1 MKKKHFLAAVL
12 AFPVLA
18 FPVLAFPI
26 FAHAATL
33 PSYLET
39 RRDFI
44 SSEANLLDRNGALL
58 HQLRTNPKERRLS
71 WITVEHISP
80 ALKNA
85 LIIAEDK
92 QFYAHT
98 GVDWDAVAAAAW
110 DNLKRSKKSR
120 GASTITMQLVGL
132 LDEDLRRK
140 NGARSLSQKW
150 SQAWLAKQ
158 LEKEWSKEQ
167 ILEGYLNLVGFR
179 GELVGVHALSRVLF
193 DKHPSGLNAIE
204 SALSVALLRG
214 PNAQPSKVVERAC
227 AILKQQQRS
236 NECSALA
243 GLAELSLART
253 GKGLDRVSNSV
264 AQASPQL
271 APHLAR
277 KLLSKP
283 NQQVRSTLDANLQR
297 FARDALTR
305 QLLALRDR
313 NIEDGAVLVLD
324 NATGD
329 VLAWVGSSG
338 ALSAAGEVDG
348 VLALRQPGST
358 LKPFLYELALEQKL
372 LTAASLLND
381 APLNLPTEAGQYIPQ
396 NYDRRYKGLVSTR
409 TALASSLNIPAVSTL
424 QLVSPQSFAE
434 QLIQLGLPLKQK
446 GDYYGYSLALGSAD
460 VTLLS
465 LTNAYRTLA
474 NLGVAS
480 APRTQREQAISA
492 PQRVLDQA
500 ASFIISDILSDRSAR
515 APTFG
520 LESALATRMWAAVK
534 TGTSK
539 DMRDNWCIGYS
550 QRYTVGV
557 WVGNASGLPMWDVSG
572 VTGAAPVWHEV
583 LHYLHQS
590 FQPNTF
596 GQKSAARHPPPGV
609 VSQEIRYQENN
620 EAPRTEFFL
629 AGTAQEVIIAS
640 HPERSFPSLR
650 YPTPGML
657 IALDPDIPPSR
668 QRVRIRAQGLQNG
681 KLVLDGK
688 VLPAQVNS
696 KQELSRDWMPW
707 PGKHHLQLLDAKGV
721 VVDQVKFEVRG
732 AVALPKAKPKN

>member
-1 MKKKHFLAAVL
+1 MKRLIYLSLACAVQ
-12 AFPVLA
+12 AS
-18 FPVLAFPI
+18 
-26 FAHAATL
+26 AATL

-44 SSEANLLDRNGALL
+44 SSEASLLDRHGKLL
-58 HQLRTNPKERRLS
+58 QQMRINAKERRLS
-71 WITVEHISP
+71 WITQDEISP

-92 QFYAHT
+92 QFYAHS

-110 DNLKRSKKSR
+110 DNLQRKNHTR

-140 NGARSLSQKW
+140 QARRSLLQKW
-150 SQAWLAKQ
+150 SQAWLARQ
-158 LEKEWSKEQ
+158 LEREWRKEQ
-167 ILEGYLNLVGFR
+167 ILEGYLNLVSFR
-179 GELVGVHALSRVLF
+179 GEVVGVHALSRVMF

-204 SALSVALLRG
+204 AALAVALLRG
-214 PNAQPSKVVERAC
+214 PNAQLEKVVQRAC
-227 AILKQQQRS
+227 AILKEQQRA
-236 NECSALA
+236 NDCAALP
-243 GLAELSLART
+243 GLAQLSLARSS
-253 GKGLDRVSNSV
+253 KGLDRASNS
-264 AQASPQL
+264 AGQASPQL

-297 FARDALTR
+297 FARDALTN
-305 QLLALRDR
+305 QLMALKDR
-313 NIEDGAVLVLD
+313 NIEDGAVVVLD
-324 NATGD
+324 NQSGE

-338 ALSAAGEVDG
+338 ALSSASEVDG

-358 LKPFLYELALEQKL
+358 LKPFLYALALEQKL

-396 NYDRRYKGLVSTR
+396 NYDHHYKGLVSVR
-409 TALASSLNIPAVSTL
+409 TALASSLNIPAVATL
-424 QLVSPQSFAE
+424 QLVTPTTFA
-434 QLIQLGLPLKQK
+434 QRLSQLGLPLSHK

-465 LTNAYRTLA
+465 LTNAYRSLA
-474 NLGVAS
+474 NLGRAS
-480 APRTQREQAISA
+480 PTRTQLGLPPATSQT
-492 PQRVLDQA
+492 VLDPA
-500 ASFIISDILSDRSAR
+500 ASFVIGDILADRSAR

-520 LESALATRMWAAVK
+520 LESALATRIWTAVK

-550 QRYTVGV
+550 SRYTVGV

-583 LHYLHQS
+583 MHYLHR
-590 FQPNTF
+590 PAT
-596 GQKSAARHPPPGV
+596 GIKSIAPSAPPSV
-609 VSQEIRYQENN
+609 EAQHIRYQEHN
-620 EAPRTEFFL
+620 EVPRSEYFL
-629 AGTAQEVIIAS
+629 AGTKQEVITAA
-640 HPERSFPSLR
+640 HPERDFASIR

-657 IALDPDIPPSR
+657 IALDPDIPPAR
-668 QRVRIRAQGLQNG
+668 QRVRLLAQGLRTG

-688 VLPAQVNS
+688 ALPTQVNA
-696 KQELSRDWMPW
+696 KQELLRDWMPW
-707 PGKHHLQLLDAKGV
+707 PGKHVLQLVDSKGQV
-721 VVDQVKFEVRG
+721 LDQVKFEVRG
-732 AVALPKAKPKN
+732 AVEAKTTKPRKRH